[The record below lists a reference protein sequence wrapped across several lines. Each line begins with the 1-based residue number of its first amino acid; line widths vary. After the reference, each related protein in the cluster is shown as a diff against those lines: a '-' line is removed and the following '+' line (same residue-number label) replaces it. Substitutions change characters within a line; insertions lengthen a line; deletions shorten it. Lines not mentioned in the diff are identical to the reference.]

1 MNLKDAFD
9 QDKFVID
16 DNEYTDEDFE
26 AMSFDDLE
34 TIKMRINKKISGI
47 SASIKEKQIEYSNG
61 GKGTSKSWYM
71 SRRSAL
77 SINQRVLTYVNCLIK
92 KRFRSERK
100 ISDYFM
106 KSAKNVLPRG
116 EFENILSKA
125 YLEMGNMEEEN
136 EKDKFNA

>member
-16 DNEYTDEDFE
+16 DNEYTDEDFQ

-61 GKGTSKSWYM
+61 GKGTSKAWYV

-77 SINQRVLTYVNCLIK
+77 SINQRVLTYVNYLIK
-92 KRFRSERK
+92 KHFQSKRK
-100 ISDYFM
+100 FSDYFM
-106 KSAKNVLPRG
+106 EAAKTFLPRRD
-116 EFENILSKA
+116 FENILSEA
-125 YLEMGNMEEEN
+125 RQEMEAKEE
-136 EKDKFNA
+136 KNAV